1 MKKLILPLLLLVA
14 FGMLA
19 AVESAPS
26 EVVGYVKYDCVAG
39 LNMVAVAMDQGYAWA
54 SDLGNDYVGLT
65 DAISYFDPTLQDWTT
80 AVDLGGFWDG
90 DFEIGN
96 GSALLMYAYSP
107 FSYYSIG
114 EMYAPATFNLIAGL
128 NGVMIPLNRSDI
140 AWAGEAGTEMGSD
153 AVSFFDSSIQDWSTA
168 VDLGGFWDGDFEVSI
183 GSPFL
188 AYVYG
193 PTTWPTRGRVVTPR
207 SSK

>member
-1 MKKLILPLLLLVA
+1 
-14 FGMLA
+14 
-19 AVESAPS
+19 
-26 EVVGYVKYDCVAG
+26 
-39 LNMVAVAMDQGYAWA
+39 
-54 SDLGNDYVGLT
+54 
-65 DAISYFDPTLQDWTT
+65 
-80 AVDLGGFWDG
+80 
-90 DFEIGN
+90 
-96 GSALLMYAYSP
+96 
-107 FSYYSIG
+107 
-114 EMYAPATFNLIAGL
+114 
-128 NGVMIPLNRSDI
+128 MIPLNRSDI